1 MHVTRRIDACLNCGE
16 TREMAAHGLC
26 FKCYRRED
34 RADDRKFALTD
45 PHNPGL
51 RKEHKKMLRGFT
63 NVMAGLSDLGVQK
76 DDVLKIRRMLDPY
89 VALITEFLRPAS
101 DRKELE
107 GAVNSEPTL
116 RTGSQFTGQQQLA
129 DENPNAGRKKD
140 EAKYPKSAPL
150 GTRKNAVKVA
160 LSVRR
165 PTRPGRREKKP

>member
-34 RADDRKFALTD
+34 RADDRQFALVD

-51 RKEHKKMLRGFT
+51 RKEHKKTLRGFT
-63 NVMAGLSDLGVQK
+63 NVMAGLSDLGVQR

-89 VALITEFLRPAS
+89 VALITEFLGPAS

-107 GAVNSEPTL
+107 GAVNSEPTS
-116 RTGSQFTGQQQLA
+116 RTSSQFTGQQQLA
-129 DENPNAGRKKD
+129 HENPDIGGEKKHEGKCLGPSGNRKK
-140 EAKYPKSAPL
+140 
-150 GTRKNAVKVA
+150 AVKVKR
-160 LSVRR
+160 S
-165 PTRPGRREKKP
+165 TNPGRRGKKS

>member
-34 RADDRKFALTD
+34 RADDRQFALVD

-51 RKEHKKMLRGFT
+51 GKEHKKTLRGFT

-89 VALITEFLRPAS
+89 VALITEFLGPAS
-101 DRKELE
+101 EREELD
-107 GAVNSEPTL
+107 GAVNSEKPS
-116 RTGSQFTGQQQLA
+116 RTSSQASRNWRMKIQTQPRKRMTGNIQS
-129 DENPNAGRKKD
+129 RVHR
-140 EAKYPKSAPL
+140 
-150 GTRKNAVKVA
+150 GT
-160 LSVRR
+160 
-165 PTRPGRREKKP
+165 GKKP